1 MKGATVCSARP
12 SEAIN
17 SPRYLLPVE
26 RFRGRTAGRTAG
38 GRAAGGAVSDLN
50 HHGCRNDY
58 SAGWHVRP
66 CAYLIICPDQRPA
79 AGRPALARVGTFST
93 QFRFKI

>member
-1 MKGATVCSARP
+1 MQQFAQPVPARQLTPLATCSL
-12 SEAIN
+12 SSDSGE
-17 SPRYLLPVE
+17 
-26 RFRGRTAGRTAG
+26 GRQAGRRAG